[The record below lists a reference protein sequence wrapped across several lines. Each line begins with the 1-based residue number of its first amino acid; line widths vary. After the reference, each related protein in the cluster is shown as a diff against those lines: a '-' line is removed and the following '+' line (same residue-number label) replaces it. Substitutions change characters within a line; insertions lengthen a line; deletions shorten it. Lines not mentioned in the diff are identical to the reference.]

1 MVIAC
6 RKISV
11 KGRAFPCKN
20 WQDWARSRMCPR
32 NLRHQNAKLAGCPRF
47 TTMDARPTLISVARS
62 LREQGLESIL
72 IGNAAAALWG
82 APLTTLDLDF
92 LFRKTP
98 GNLKKLKAVA
108 RSLSAVIL
116 KPYYPVSDL
125 FRVVRDDDSLQLDF
139 MAVIHGIR
147 SYNALRSRVTKI
159 DLGGEQ
165 ILVAALS
172 DIIASKRA
180 ANRARDRAV
189 LDVLQKTLEEQE
201 VAARRKIE
209 GSQNRK

>member
-1 MVIAC
+1 
-6 RKISV
+6 
-11 KGRAFPCKN
+11 
-20 WQDWARSRMCPR
+20 
-32 NLRHQNAKLAGCPRF
+32 
-47 TTMDARPTLISVARS
+47 MDARPTLISVARS

>member
-1 MVIAC
+1 
-6 RKISV
+6 
-11 KGRAFPCKN
+11 
-20 WQDWARSRMCPR
+20 
-32 NLRHQNAKLAGCPRF
+32 
-47 TTMDARPTLISVARS
+47 MDAHPVLISVARA
-62 LREQGLESIL
+62 LREHGLEAVL
-72 IGNAAAALWG
+72 IGNAGAALQG

-98 GNLKKLKAVA
+98 GNLKKLKAMA
-108 RSLSAVIL
+108 RGLGAVIL

-125 FRVVRDDDSLQLDF
+125 FRLVRDEDSLQLDF
-139 MAVIHGIR
+139 MAVIHGVR
-147 SYNALRSRVTKI
+147 SYNALRSRATNI
-159 DLGGEQ
+159 DLGGEP